1 MELSK
6 ESSMLKGKAALV
18 TGSSGGIGLAI
29 AQSLAAAGSH
39 VIMHGLED
47 KSLVADKLDE
57 MRALG
62 VEVAYYQKNLQDP
75 RETEQFAALAIEQ
88 FGRIDVLVNNA
99 VTRHF
104 SPIDLFPTERWDQ
117 ALAVNLSAP
126 FHLVRALLPLM
137 RQTGWGRIIN
147 MTSVYGS
154 RGTPNRIDY
163 VTTKSALIGMTRAIA
178 SEIVGSEITC
188 NALCPGS
195 VLTPNIESRIR
206 ALMQEKKLD
215 WDTATKEFLQGK
227 QPGGK
232 LIPAQD
238 LAQLAMFLCTAAG
251 GQMNGVI
258 LPMDNGWMAM

>member
-1 MELSK
+1 
-6 ESSMLKGKAALV
+6 MLDGKAALV

-29 AQSLAAAGSH
+29 AQRLAQSGCN
-39 VIMHGLED
+39 VVLHGLEEV
-47 KSLVADKLDE
+47 SLVADKLEE

-62 VEVAYYQKNLQDP
+62 VTVAYHQKNLQNQS
-75 RETEQFAALAIEQ
+75 EIEQLAALAVEQ

-104 SPIDLFPTERWDQ
+104 SPIEHFPTERWDQ

-126 FHLVRALLPLM
+126 FHLIKALLPRM
-137 RQTGWGRIIN
+137 RETGWGRIIN

-178 SEIVGSEITC
+178 SEVVGTEITC

-215 WDTATKEFLQGK
+215 WDAATKEFLQGK

-238 LAQLAMFLCTAAG
+238 LAQLAAFLCTAAG